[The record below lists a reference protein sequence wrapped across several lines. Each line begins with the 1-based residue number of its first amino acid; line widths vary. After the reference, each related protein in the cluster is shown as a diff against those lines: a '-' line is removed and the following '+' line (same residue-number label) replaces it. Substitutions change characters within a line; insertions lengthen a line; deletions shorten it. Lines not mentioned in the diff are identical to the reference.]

1 MAQRPAH
8 TILHY
13 RPILHRHNCSIVA
26 FQAKAGYDS
35 DFLENIMKKPAKVAL
50 FICSALILSSCA
62 TTNPQA
68 QRQAIGASVAQES
81 GSILSTALAYAIGQ
95 RCQSELNKNQYWQ
108 IAAPFFGQKQQA
120 VQSSV
125 CTCVG
130 KEATKVASNAE
141 LATAVFDEVKRTQIA
156 IDTVKGALQN
166 CAVEVI
172 RPLIAQP

>member
-1 MAQRPAH
+1 M
-8 TILHY
+8 
-13 RPILHRHNCSIVA
+13 
-26 FQAKAGYDS
+26 
-35 DFLENIMKKPAKVAL
+35 
-50 FICSALILSSCA
+50 
-62 TTNPQA
+62 
-68 QRQAIGASVAQES
+68 
-81 GSILSTALAYAIGQ
+81 
-95 RCQSELNKNQYWQ
+95 
-108 IAAPFFGQKQQA
+108 
-120 VQSSV
+120 QSSV